1 MSGWLHFYQ
10 NSRLTAGFVVRNGMN
25 MKEIMTRIEMV
36 AENQEKLIADTRSDL
51 RGISSD
57 MQSMERRIVDKMD
70 KNQKQLVCLLV
81 LVILMPIFIALV
93 AK

>member
-1 MSGWLHFYQ
+1 
-10 NSRLTAGFVVRNGMN
+10 MN
-25 MKEIMTRIEMV
+25 MKEIMTRIEIV
-36 AENQEKLIADTRSDL
+36 AENQEKLIADTHSDL

-70 KNQKQLVCLLV
+70 KKQKQLVCLLV

-93 AK
+93 TK

>member
-1 MSGWLHFYQ
+1 
-10 NSRLTAGFVVRNGMN
+10 MN

-93 AK
+93 TK

>member
-1 MSGWLHFYQ
+1 
-10 NSRLTAGFVVRNGMN
+10 MN

-51 RGISSD
+51 RGMSSD

-81 LVILMPIFIALV
+81 LVILVPIFIALV
-93 AK
+93 TK

>member
-1 MSGWLHFYQ
+1 
-10 NSRLTAGFVVRNGMN
+10 MN
-25 MKEIMTRIEMV
+25 MKEIMTRIDMV

-93 AK
+93 TK

>member
-1 MSGWLHFYQ
+1 
-10 NSRLTAGFVVRNGMN
+10 

>member
-1 MSGWLHFYQ
+1 
-10 NSRLTAGFVVRNGMN
+10 

-51 RGISSD
+51 RGMSSD

-81 LVILMPIFIALV
+81 LVILVPIFIALV
-93 AK
+93 TK

>member
-1 MSGWLHFYQ
+1 
-10 NSRLTAGFVVRNGMN
+10 MN
-25 MKEIMTRIEMV
+25 MKEIMTRVEMV

-93 AK
+93 TK

>member
-1 MSGWLHFYQ
+1 
-10 NSRLTAGFVVRNGMN
+10 MN
-25 MKEIMTRIEMV
+25 MKETMTRIEMV
-36 AENQEKLIADTRSDL
+36 VENQEKLIADTRSDL

-81 LVILMPIFIALV
+81 LVILMPILIASV
-93 AK
+93 TK

>member
-1 MSGWLHFYQ
+1 MFST
-10 NSRLTAGFVVRNGMN
+10 RLTAGFVVRNGMN

-93 AK
+93 TK

>member
-1 MSGWLHFYQ
+1 
-10 NSRLTAGFVVRNGMN
+10 

-81 LVILMPIFIALV
+81 LVILTPIFIALV

>member
-1 MSGWLHFYQ
+1 
-10 NSRLTAGFVVRNGMN
+10 
-25 MKEIMTRIEMV
+25 MV

>member
-1 MSGWLHFYQ
+1 
-10 NSRLTAGFVVRNGMN
+10 MN

-36 AENQEKLIADTRSDL
+36 TENQEKLIADTRSDL

-81 LVILMPIFIALV
+81 LVIPMPIFIALV
-93 AK
+93 TK

>member
-1 MSGWLHFYQ
+1 
-10 NSRLTAGFVVRNGMN
+10 
-25 MKEIMTRIEMV
+25 MKEIMTRIDMV

-93 AK
+93 TK

>member
-1 MSGWLHFYQ
+1 
-10 NSRLTAGFVVRNGMN
+10 MN

-93 AK
+93 TQ

>member
-1 MSGWLHFYQ
+1 
-10 NSRLTAGFVVRNGMN
+10 

-93 AK
+93 TK

>member
-1 MSGWLHFYQ
+1 
-10 NSRLTAGFVVRNGMN
+10 MN
-25 MKEIMTRIEMV
+25 MKEIMTRIDMV
-36 AENQEKLIADTRSDL
+36 AENQEKLIVDTRSDL

-93 AK
+93 TK

>member
-1 MSGWLHFYQ
+1 
-10 NSRLTAGFVVRNGMN
+10 
-25 MKEIMTRIEMV
+25 MV

-93 AK
+93 TK

>member
-1 MSGWLHFYQ
+1 
-10 NSRLTAGFVVRNGMN
+10 MN

-81 LVILMPIFIALV
+81 LVILAPIFIALV
-93 AK
+93 TK

>member
-1 MSGWLHFYQ
+1 
-10 NSRLTAGFVVRNGMN
+10 MN

-81 LVILMPIFIALV
+81 LVILTPIFIALV

>member
-1 MSGWLHFYQ
+1 
-10 NSRLTAGFVVRNGMN
+10 

-81 LVILMPIFIALV
+81 LVILVPIFIALV
-93 AK
+93 TK

>member
-1 MSGWLHFYQ
+1 
-10 NSRLTAGFVVRNGMN
+10 

-93 AK
+93 TQ